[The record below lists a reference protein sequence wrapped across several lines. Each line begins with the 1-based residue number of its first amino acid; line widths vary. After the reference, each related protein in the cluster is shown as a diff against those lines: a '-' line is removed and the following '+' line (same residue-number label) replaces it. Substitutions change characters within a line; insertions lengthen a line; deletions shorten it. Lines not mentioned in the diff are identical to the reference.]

1 MKLGY
6 LAPPLKQQGS
16 FTANKPKGAPVW
28 EPLTLL
34 RTDHCHYPHNVLNA
48 QAMPI
53 NSLLPLPL
61 PLPSECYFFFTL
73 KS

>member
-6 LAPPLKQQGS
+6 LAPLLTQQGS
-16 FTANKPKGAPVW
+16 FTANKPKGTPGQ
-28 EPLTLL
+28 EPLMLL
-34 RTDHCHYPHNVLNA
+34 RTDHCHYPHTVLNA

-61 PLPSECYFFFTL
+61 PSECYFFFLL